1 MGQNEGGIVNR
12 SLALNYSAC
21 LQQDRGFAACPPSEP
36 GALEVPSLAEQQK
49 LWAYRC
55 IRAVGR
61 QLSVSLS
68 ADRREGFALGDKK
81 PSLRSQ
87 GSSLVSE
94 CLPALCRHSL

>member
-1 MGQNEGGIVNR
+1 M
-12 SLALNYSAC
+12 
-21 LQQDRGFAACPPSEP
+21 
-36 GALEVPSLAEQQK
+36 
-49 LWAYRC
+49 LWAYHS

-68 ADRREGFALGDKK
+68 ADGREGFALGDKK

-94 CLPALCRHSL
+94 CLPALCRRTLCTCEMVRRSRRQQTLRAVFLRSVN